1 MITTIK
7 QCKALIRATVMEHR
21 LDVLTHIT
29 LEVDDEQIINFCEG
43 YRWLLGAKDRKE
55 QVANNERIQTLVDR
69 AYKDASNEV
78 DRKVIEEQ
86 E

>member
-1 MITTIK
+1 
-7 QCKALIRATVMEHR
+7 MEQR
-21 LDVLTHIT
+21 LDLLTHIT

-55 QVANNERIQTLVDR
+55 QVANNERIQAIIDR
-69 AYKDASNEV
+69 AHEDASDEV
-78 DRKVIEEQ
+78 DGEESEEQ